1 MGNSSEL
8 SASNS
13 ENALVDFTEK
23 LLVDVKDFT
32 KNNNKVL
39 SVPVSELL
47 NFGSGLSSLIP
58 ACNTVTQTITIP
70 TDGLYKIANKAAGD
84 TLKYAKN
91 GNLWGSLRKADGGSR
106 MMQISKMESLQGSM
120 KTALPFNPT
129 LLMMAVAIYS
139 IEKDM
144 KKIKETQEKILTFM
158 EVENESQIEAD
169 VESLMGIASTYKCS
183 WDNEISVTNN
193 HKLVIDIKNR
203 ARKNII
209 AYQKKITDILLLKK
223 FIVSKSNVNSTLS
236 DLGKRFK
243 YYRLSLYIFSLS
255 SLMEIMLSGNFS
267 EEYISN
273 AENEIKKLSDD
284 YCEKFEKSSLY
295 LEELGN
301 SEVEVNVVKAIGT
314 AGTAVG
320 KLIGGI
326 PLVKDGSVDEFLQD
340 KGNGL
345 HENANAMGAKA
356 VKEFAVLRD
365 PETKVFVE
373 KMEDITQIYNRT
385 SQICVDKEK
394 IYLL

>member
-1 MGNSSEL
+1 MD
-8 SASNS
+8 
-13 ENALVDFTEK
+13 LVYRH
-23 LLVDVKDFT
+23 
-32 KNNNKVL
+32 
-39 SVPVSELL
+39 
-47 NFGSGLSSLIP
+47 SSLIP

-120 KTALPFNPT
+120 KTALPFNPA

-144 KKIKETQEKILTFM
+144 KKIKETQEKIFTFM

-236 DLGKRFK
+236 DLGKKFK

-295 LEELGN
+295 LEKLGN

-356 VKEFAVLRD
+356 VKEFAVLCD